1 MRAGAAPDMRW
12 RDPLILVALLLVV
25 WQLLYLAV
33 GDVALRSPWVT
44 ARSLGTMLEDARFIP
59 HVRET
64 LVAFAQGFVIAVAVG
79 LAIGI
84 PLGAARFAG
93 EVAEPILV
101 ALYSIPKVTLYPV
114 ILLIFGIGMPAKVAF
129 GAIHGIVPISI
140 FALNAVRNINPTHLR
155 TARVLGLSPLSL
167 TRKILVPAAL
177 PEIVTGIRVGFSLAL
192 IGTLLGEMF
201 GSQRGLGHL
210 LMQAMSLHNIERILA
225 LTLLLV
231 VFAAGVNA
239 LLLALDR
246 HLHRRTA

>member
-1 MRAGAAPDMRW
+1 MRW
-12 RDPLILVALLLVV
+12 RDSAVLIFLFVLVWEV
-25 WQLLYLAV
+25 LYLII
-33 GDVALRSPWVT
+33 GDVALRSPAATVHNLK
-44 ARSLGTMLEDARFIP
+44 SLLEDARFLP

-64 LVAFAQGFVIAVAVG
+64 GLAFAQGFAIAVVVG
-79 LAIGI
+79 LLIGV

-140 FALNAVRNINPTHLR
+140 FAMNAVRNINPTHLR
-155 TARVLGLSPLSL
+155 TARVMRVSSWEL
-167 TRKILVPAAL
+167 TWKILIPATL
-177 PEIVTGIRVGFSLAL
+177 PEIVSGIRVGFSLAL

-225 LTLLLV
+225 LTLLIV
-231 VFAAGVNA
+231 VFAAGINA

-246 HLHRRTA
+246 RLHARA

>member
-1 MRAGAAPDMRW
+1 MKW
-12 RDPLILVALLLVV
+12 RDPLILVVLIFVV
-25 WQLLYLAV
+25 WQVLYLLV
-33 GDVALRSPWVT
+33 GDVALRSPAST
-44 ARSLGTMLEDARFIP
+44 AHSLSNLLSDPRFLP
-59 HVRET
+59 HISET
-64 LVAFAQGFVIAVAVG
+64 AIAFAQGFAIAVVVG
-79 LAIGI
+79 LLIGL

-114 ILLIFGIGMPAKVAF
+114 ILLMFGIGMPAKVAF

-140 FALNAVRNINPTHLR
+140 FAMNAVRNINPTHLR
-155 TARVLGLSPLSL
+155 TAQVMRMSFLDL
-167 TRKILVPAAL
+167 TLNILVPAAL

-231 VFAAGVNA
+231 VFAAGINA

-246 HLHRRTA
+246 RLHARA

>member
-1 MRAGAAPDMRW
+1 MKW
-12 RDPLILVALLLVV
+12 RDPVLLIAILVVG
-25 WQLLYLAV
+25 WQLLYFAV
-33 GDVALRSPWVT
+33 GDVALRSPLAT
-44 ARSLGTMLEDARFIP
+44 ASNLGTMLGDARFLP

-64 LVAFAQGFVIAVAVG
+64 ASAFAQGFVIAVVVG
-79 LAIGI
+79 LLIGV

-140 FALNAVRNINPTHLR
+140 FAMNAVRNINPTHLR
-155 TARVLGLSPLSL
+155 TARALGLSPWA
-167 TRKILVPAAL
+167 TAWAVLVPASL
-177 PEIVTGIRVGFSLAL
+177 PEVVTGIRVGFSLAL

-201 GSQRGLGHL
+201 GSQRGIGHL

-231 VFAAGVNA
+231 AFAAGVNGA
-239 LLLALDR
+239 LLALDR
-246 HLHRRTA
+246 RLHRSPA

>member
-1 MRAGAAPDMRW
+1 MRW
-12 RDPLILVALLLVV
+12 RDSLLLVV
-25 WQLLYLAV
+25 LIFLVWQVLYLLV
-33 GDVALRSPWVT
+33 GDVALRSPAATVHNLST
-44 ARSLGTMLEDARFIP
+44 LLADARFLP

-64 LVAFAQGFVIAVAVG
+64 ALAFVQGFAIAVVVG
-79 LAIGI
+79 LLIGV

-129 GAIHGIVPISI
+129 GALHGIVPISI
-140 FALNAVRNINPTHLR
+140 FAMNAVRNISSTHLR
-155 TARVLGLSPLSL
+155 TARVLRLSPIGLFL
-167 TRKILVPAAL
+167 NILLPAAL

-231 VFAAGVNA
+231 VFAAGINA
-239 LLLALDR
+239 LLLALER
-246 HLHRRTA
+246 LLHARA

>member
-1 MRAGAAPDMRW
+1 MKW
-12 RDPLILVALLLVV
+12 RDPLILVFLIFVLWEA
-25 WQLLYLAV
+25 LYLLV
-33 GDVALRSPWVT
+33 GDVALRSPATTVHNLSNLLNDPRFLPHINET
-44 ARSLGTMLEDARFIP
+44 AI
-59 HVRET
+59 
-64 LVAFAQGFVIAVAVG
+64 AFAQGFAIAVVVG
-79 LAIGI
+79 LLIGV

-101 ALYSIPKVTLYPV
+101 AIYSIPKVTLYPV
-114 ILLIFGIGMPAKVAF
+114 ILLVFGIGMPAKVAF

-140 FALNAVRNINPTHLR
+140 FAMNAVRNINPTHLR
-155 TARVLGLSPLSL
+155 TARAMRMSWLAL
-167 TRKILVPAAL
+167 TLKILIPAAL
-177 PEIVTGIRVGFSLAL
+177 PEIVSGIRVGFSLAL

-246 HLHRRTA
+246 RLHARA

>member
-1 MRAGAAPDMRW
+1 
-12 RDPLILVALLLVV
+12 LLFVILLTWEV
-25 WQLLYLAV
+25 LYLLV
-33 GDVALRSPWVT
+33 GDVALRSPLAT
-44 ARSLGTMLEDARFIP
+44 AENLRTLLVDARFMP

-64 LVAFAQGFVIAVAVG
+64 LLAFVQGFAIAVVVG
-79 LAIGI
+79 LLIGV

-140 FALNAVRNINPTHLR
+140 FAMNAVRNVNPTHLR
-155 TARVLGLSPLSL
+155 TARVMRLSTSGFAL
-167 TRKILVPAAL
+167 KILIPATL

-231 VFAAGVNA
+231 AFAAGVNA

-246 HLHRRTA
+246 HLHRALP

>member
-1 MRAGAAPDMRW
+1 MRW
-12 RDPLILVALLLVV
+12 RDSAVLIFLVFLVWELV
-25 WQLLYLAV
+25 YLAI
-33 GDVALRSPWVT
+33 GDVALRSPATTVHN
-44 ARSLGTMLEDARFIP
+44 LKNLLEDARFLP

-64 LVAFAQGFVIAVAVG
+64 ALAFAQGFAIAVLVG
-79 LAIGI
+79 LLIGV

-140 FALNAVRNINPTHLR
+140 FAMNAVRNINPTHLR
-155 TARVLGLSPLSL
+155 TARVMRLSSWDL
-167 TRKILVPAAL
+167 TRTVLIPAAL
-177 PEIVTGIRVGFSLAL
+177 PEIVSGIRVGFSLAL

-231 VFAAGVNA
+231 VFAAGINA

-246 HLHRRTA
+246 RLHARA

>member
-1 MRAGAAPDMRW
+1 MKW
-12 RDPLILVALLLVV
+12 RDSAVLIFLVFLGWEA
-25 WQLLYLAV
+25 LYLVV
-33 GDVALRSPWVT
+33 GDVALRSPAATVHNLK
-44 ARSLGTMLEDARFIP
+44 SLLEDARFLP

-64 LVAFAQGFVIAVAVG
+64 GLAFAQGFAIAVVVG
-79 LAIGI
+79 LLIGV

-140 FALNAVRNINPTHLR
+140 FAMNAVRNINPTHLR
-155 TARVLGLSPLSL
+155 TARVMRVSSWAL
-167 TRKILVPAAL
+167 TWKILIPATL
-177 PEIVTGIRVGFSLAL
+177 PEIVSGIRVGFSLAL

-201 GSQRGLGHL
+201 GSQHGLGHL

-225 LTLLLV
+225 LTLLIV
-231 VFAAGVNA
+231 VFAAGINA

-246 HLHRRTA
+246 RLHARA

>member
-1 MRAGAAPDMRW
+1 MKW
-12 RDPLILVALLLVV
+12 RDPLLLVV
-25 WQLLYLAV
+25 LIFLLWEVLYLLV
-33 GDVALRSPWVT
+33 GDVALRSPVAT
-44 ARSLGTMLEDARFIP
+44 ARNLGTLLGDARFMP

-64 LVAFAQGFVIAVAVG
+64 LLAFVQGFAIAVVVG
-79 LAIGI
+79 LLIGV

-114 ILLIFGIGMPAKVAF
+114 ILLVFGIGMPAKVAF

-140 FALNAVRNINPTHLR
+140 FAMNAVRNVNPTHLR
-155 TARVLGLSPLSL
+155 TARVMRLSTSGFAL
-167 TRKILVPAAL
+167 KILIPATL

-231 VFAAGVNA
+231 AFAAGVNA

-246 HLHRRTA
+246 HLHRALP

>member
-1 MRAGAAPDMRW
+1 MKL
-12 RDPLILVALLLVV
+12 RDPFILVALLIVL
-25 WQLLYLAV
+25 WQLLYLIV
-33 GDVALRSPWVT
+33 GDVALRSPAAT
-44 ARSLGTMLEDARFIP
+44 TKSLSTMLGDARFLP
-59 HVRET
+59 HVRES
-64 LVAFAQGFVIAVAVG
+64 LLAFAQGFVIAVVVG
-79 LAIGI
+79 LLIGV

-140 FALNAVRNINPTHLR
+140 FAMNAVRNINPTHLR
-155 TARVLGLSPLSL
+155 TARVLRLSTSKTVFKVL
-167 TRKILVPAAL
+167 IPAAV
-177 PEIVTGIRVGFSLAL
+177 PEIVAGIRVGVSLAL

-231 VFAAGVNA
+231 VFAAAVNA

-246 HLHRRTA
+246 RLHARA

>member
-1 MRAGAAPDMRW
+1 MRW
-12 RDPLILVALLLVV
+12 RDPLLLVAILLVA
-25 WQLLYLAV
+25 WQLLYFAI
-33 GDVALRSPWVT
+33 GDVALRSPATTVLNLKNL
-44 ARSLGTMLEDARFIP
+44 LGDERFLP

-64 LVAFAQGFVIAVAVG
+64 TIAFVQGFVIAVMVG
-79 LAIGI
+79 LLVGV

-140 FALNAVRNINPTHLR
+140 FAMNAVRNINPTHLR
-155 TARVLGLSPLSL
+155 TARALRLSSWSL
-167 TRKILVPAAL
+167 FSTILVPAAL

-231 VFAAGVNA
+231 VFAAGINA
-239 LLLALDR
+239 ALLALDR
-246 HLHRRTA
+246 RLHRTGEA

>member
-1 MRAGAAPDMRW
+1 MKLKEA
-12 RDPLILVALLLVV
+12 IVLVLLLLIG
-25 WQLLYLAV
+25 WQLLYLVV
-33 GDVALRSPWVT
+33 GDVALRSPASTVQNLKT
-44 ARSLGTMLEDARFIP
+44 LLEDARFLP

-64 LVAFAQGFVIAVAVG
+64 ALAFAQGFAIAVVVG
-79 LAIGI
+79 LLIGV

-140 FALNAVRNINPTHLR
+140 FAMNAVRNINPTHLR
-155 TARVLGLSPLSL
+155 TARVMRICSWEL
-167 TRKILVPAAL
+167 TWKILIPATL

-225 LTLLLV
+225 LTLLIV
-231 VFAAGVNA
+231 VFAAGINA

-246 HLHRRTA
+246 RLHARA